1 MAASLL
7 MTFSRP
13 ATRKVLGE
21 LIQHKS
27 RTVLVILSIA
37 VGIVAIGAI
46 AGAFFVLP
54 ADMAASY
61 AASNPPNIEI
71 LTDPFDQDLVDT
83 ISGMPGVGDVE
94 GQRRTTVRA
103 EVAPGD
109 WRPLRLVAVTDPGAQ
124 QVNRLLP
131 MSGQRQPQDNELLL
145 ANKGAERLGVH
156 TGELLTIELADGA
169 IRQMRVA
176 GVAMDLGGGFGAI
189 VGTDVA
195 YVSRDTLTWLHEPD
209 NYNRLALTVAEG
221 GDDLAHIR
229 AVADQVVDRLERSGR
244 EAYAR
249 SEQLRSKHPLQNI
262 ITALLGVL
270 GLLGMLVL
278 FLSGALI
285 TNTLSALLAQQLR
298 QVGIMKLVGGS
309 RSQISSLYLW
319 LVSAYALL
327 ALVIAIPLGAWAANA
342 ISRLAADI
350 INFPLSSPSPL
361 ALNLPALLIQ
371 IVVGVG
377 VPLLAA
383 LLPIRR
389 GTRISVRRALG
400 SEEQSSNSRGQSRL
414 GRWLDGAVW
423 VPRLLLISL
432 RNTFRKKQ
440 RLALTLTTL
449 VLGGSIFIA
458 VLNAQ
463 VALNRKVEGIG
474 RYFNA
479 DVNLDM
485 AQLYR
490 IERVVS
496 EAMQTPGVES
506 VEAWATTEADILG
519 EGNVVRDTITIL
531 APPAASSLVEP
542 VLLAGRW
549 LQAGDETALAV
560 NEAFVRAYP
569 ETTVGSTLRLD
580 IAGSKVNWTIVGI
593 FEFTGMDHLIAY
605 ANQPH
610 LSKVLGQPNSAAV
623 YRIVTTYHDLDFQR
637 AVANALDQRL
647 KDRGLRVAQAEAGR
661 TFTDSTTEYLDV
673 LTTVLLAMAALTAAV
688 GSIGLAGT
696 LSMNV
701 LERSRE
707 IGVLRAIGA
716 HDGIIVRLVL
726 VEGLV
731 IGLLSFVG
739 SALLALP
746 ITYALTQII
755 SRAIFGSQ
763 APFSLAAHSFAI
775 WLGLVLFLS
784 TLASLLP
791 AKSASRLTVREVLAY
806 E

>member
-1 MAASLL
+1 

-13 ATRKVLGE
+13 ATRKVVGE
-21 LIQHKS
+21 LVQHKS
-27 RTVLVILSIA
+27 RTVLVVLSIA

-54 ADMAASY
+54 TDMAASY
-61 AASNPPNIEI
+61 AASNPPNIEL
-71 LTDPFDQDLVDT
+71 LTDPFDQDLVDA
-83 ISGMPGVGDVE
+83 IRRMPDVGDAE

-103 EVAPGD
+103 QVAPGD
-109 WRPLRLVAVTDPGAQ
+109 WRPLRLVAVADPGAQ
-124 QVNRLLP
+124 RINQLLP
-131 MSGQRQPQDNELLL
+131 TSGQPQPQDNELLL
-145 ANKGAERLGVH
+145 ANKGAERFGVDAGQVL
-156 TGELLTIELADGA
+156 TVELSDGD
-169 IRQMRVA
+169 IKQMPVA
-176 GVAMDLGGGFGAI
+176 GVSMDLGGGFGAI

-195 YVSRDTLTWLHEPD
+195 YVSRNTLTWLHEPD
-209 NYNRLALTVAEG
+209 SYNRLVLTTAEG
-221 GDDLAHIR
+221 ADDPEHIR
-229 AVADQVVDRLERSGR
+229 AVASQVVDRLERSGR
-244 EAYAR
+244 QVYSR
-249 SEQLRSKHPLQNI
+249 TEQLRSKHPLQNI

-270 GLLGMLVL
+270 GLLGLLVL

-285 TNTLSALLAQQLR
+285 TNTLSALLAQQLH
-298 QVGIMKLVGGS
+298 QVGIMKLVGGR

-327 ALVIAIPLGAWAANA
+327 ALLLAIPLGAWAANG

-350 INFPLSSPSPL
+350 INFPLRNPSPL
-361 ALNLPALLIQ
+361 AISLPALLIQ
-371 IVVGVG
+371 IVVGLG

-383 LLPIRR
+383 LFPIHR

-400 SEEQSSNSRGQSRL
+400 SEEQPSGPAARSRL
-414 GRWLDGAVW
+414 GRLLDRAVW
-423 VPRLLLISL
+423 IPRLLLISL

-449 VLGGSIFIA
+449 VLGGAVFIG

-463 VALNRKVEGIG
+463 VALDRKVEGIG

-490 IERVVS
+490 TERIIG
-496 EAMQTPGVES
+496 EALQAPGVES
-506 VEAWATTEADILG
+506 IEAWATTEAGILDSD
-519 EGNVVRDTITIL
+519 NSVRDSVTIL
-531 APPAASSLVEP
+531 APPADSSLVQP
-542 VLLAGRW
+542 ILLSGRW
-549 LQAGDETALAV
+549 LLPSDETALTV
-560 NEAFVRAYP
+560 NEAFVRAFP
-569 ETTVGSTLRLD
+569 EYTVGSTLRLD
-580 IAGSKVNWTIVGI
+580 LAGAKGEWTIVGI
-593 FEFTGMDHLIAY
+593 FEFTGMDQLIAY
-605 ANQPH
+605 ANRSH
-610 LSKVLGQPNSAAV
+610 VSKVLGQPNSAAM

-637 AVANALDQRL
+637 AVASDLDQRL
-647 KDRGLRVAQAEAGR
+647 KDRGLRVANVEAGR
-661 TFTDSTTEYLDV
+661 TFTDSTTEYLNV

-688 GSIGLAGT
+688 GSIGLAGA

-716 HDGIIVRLVL
+716 HDGIVIRLVL

-739 SALLALP
+739 STLLAMP

-755 SRAIFGSQ
+755 SRAIFDSQ
-763 APFSLAAHSFAI
+763 APFSLAWHSFGL
-775 WLGLVLFLS
+775 WLGLVVLLS
-784 TLASLLP
+784 SLASLLP
-791 AKSASRLTVREVLAY
+791 AKSAARLTVREALAY

>member
-1 MAASLL
+1 

-21 LIQHKS
+21 LVQHKS

-61 AASNPPNIEI
+61 AASNPPNIEL

-83 ISGMPGVGDVE
+83 ISRLPYVGEAE

-109 WRPLRLVAVTDPGAQ
+109 WRPLRLVAVADPGAQ
-124 QVNRLLP
+124 VINQLLP
-131 MSGQRQPQDNELLL
+131 VSGQSQPQDNELLL
-145 ANKGAERLGVH
+145 ANKGAERFAVQ
-156 TGELLTIELADGA
+156 TGELLAIELADGTLK
-169 IRQMRVA
+169 QMPVA
-176 GVAMDLGGGFGAI
+176 GVSMDLGGGFGAI

-195 YVSRDTLTWLHEPD
+195 YVSRDTLAWLHEPD
-209 NYNRLALTVAEG
+209 NYNRLVLTAAEG
-221 GDDLAHIR
+221 GDDLAQIR
-229 AVADQVVDRLERSGR
+229 VVADQVVDRLERSGR
-244 EAYAR
+244 EVYAR

-270 GLLGMLVL
+270 GLLGLLVL

-319 LVSAYALL
+319 LVSIYALL

-342 ISRLAADI
+342 IARLAADI
-350 INFPLSSPSPL
+350 INFPLRHPSPL
-361 ALNLPALLIQ
+361 AINLPALLIQ
-371 IVVGVG
+371 IVVGLG

-389 GTRISVRRALG
+389 GANISVRRALS
-400 SEEQSSNSRGQSRL
+400 SEEQRPDSHGRSRL
-414 GRWLDGAVW
+414 GRWLDSAVW
-423 VPRLLLISL
+423 APRLLLISL

-449 VLGGSIFIA
+449 ILGGSIFIG

-490 IERVVS
+490 TERVIG
-496 EAMQTPGVES
+496 EALQTPGVES
-506 VEAWATTEADILG
+506 VEVWATVEADVLG
-519 EGNVVRDTITIL
+519 DADVVRDTLTIL
-531 APPAASSLVEP
+531 APPAESSLVQP

-549 LQAGDETALAV
+549 LQTQDETALAV
-560 NEAFVRAYP
+560 NEAFVRAFP
-569 ETTVGSTLRLD
+569 EATVGSSVRLD
-580 IAGSKVNWTIVGI
+580 VAGSTADWTIVGI
-593 FEFTGMDHLIAY
+593 FEFTGMDQLIAY

-610 LSKVLGQPNSAAV
+610 LSKVLGQPNSAAL
-623 YRIVTTYHDLDFQR
+623 YRVVTTYHDLDFQR
-637 AVANALDQRL
+637 AVASALDQRL

-661 TFTDSTTEYLDV
+661 TFADSTTEYLGV

-716 HDGIIVRLVL
+716 YDGIIVRLVL

-763 APFSLAAHSFAI
+763 APFSLAWHSFAV
-775 WLGLVLFLS
+775 WLGLVLLLS
-784 TLASLLP
+784 SLASLLP
-791 AKSASRLTVREVLAY
+791 AKSAARLTVREVLAY

>member
-1 MAASLL
+1 

-21 LIQHKS
+21 LVQHKS
-27 RTVLVILSIA
+27 RTALVILSIA

-83 ISGMPGVGDVE
+83 ISRMPGLGDVE

-109 WRPLRLVAVTDPGAQ
+109 WRPLRLVAVADPGAQ

-145 ANKGAERLGVH
+145 ANKGAERLGVR
-156 TGELLTIELADGA
+156 TGELLTIELSDGA
-169 IRQMRVA
+169 LKQMPVV

-195 YVSRDTLTWLHEPD
+195 YVSRDTLAWLHEPD
-209 NYNRLALTVAEG
+209 SYNRLALTVAEG

-229 AVADQVVDRLERSGR
+229 AVADEVVDRLERSGR

-270 GLLGMLVL
+270 GLLGILVL

-361 ALNLPALLIQ
+361 AINLPALLIQ

-423 VPRLLLISL
+423 MPRLLLISL

-449 VLGGSIFIA
+449 VLGGSIFIG

-506 VEAWATTEADILG
+506 VEVWATTEADILT
-519 EGNVVRDTITIL
+519 EDNEVRDTITIL

-549 LQAGDETALAV
+549 LQTGDEAALAV

-569 ETTVGSTLRLD
+569 ETAVGSTVRLD
-580 IAGSKVNWTIVGI
+580 IVGSKANWTVVGI
-593 FEFTGMDHLIAY
+593 FEFTGMDQLIAY
-605 ANQPH
+605 ANQPY

-637 AVANALDQRL
+637 VVANALDQRL

-775 WLGLVLFLS
+775 WLGLVLVLS